1 MFIWIFLLALLVCSG
16 VVSASETALFALS
29 RQALYEFGRSARPLY
44 REVGAL
50 MRHPQRV
57 LMTVLITNTAV
68 NVAIFAMSFMAVND
82 LREARPALAA
92 IGSVGALVAVVV
104 FGEIV
109 PKTIA
114 LSHATRL
121 APAAGAFIAI
131 LQAVLTPVRW
141 ILQVLFVDPLVRL
154 LTPGEH
160 VPESVASHEL
170 RQLIERSAGEGVIDS
185 QEQEMLQGVVTAAQ
199 ARVSEV
205 MTPRVDIRSVR
216 VATSRKTTLQ
226 AIQASGGRK
235 IAVHGRD
242 LDDVRGVLYARDVVL
257 NPGKPIRSL
266 LKPVHFVPE
275 QANLVQLMYH
285 FRNENIQ
292 FAMVVDEYG
301 GTAGCVSA
309 DDVIE
314 WIAGDVP
321 DERDSPAAWVT
332 EQLDKDSFRV
342 PGNLSARLWA
352 DRFAVRQV
360 DRHIDTVGGLVVA
373 KLGRVPREGDSVRI
387 RNLELTVESVGKR
400 RIERIL
406 VRRIAA
412 EETDEERP
420 A

>member
-1 MFIWIFLLALLVCSG
+1 MFIWILLLVLLACSG
-16 VVSASETALFALS
+16 AISASETALFGLS
-29 RQALYEFGRSARPLY
+29 RQALYEFGRSARPLH
-44 REVGAL
+44 REVRAL
-50 MRHPQRV
+50 MHHPQRV

-68 NVAIFAMSFMAVND
+68 NVAIFAVSFMAVNH

-114 LSHATRL
+114 LSHAKRL
-121 APAAGAFIAI
+121 APAAGAFVAI

-154 LTPGEH
+154 LTPAER

-170 RQLIERSAGEGVIDS
+170 RQLVERSAGEGVIDS
-185 QEQEMLQGVVTAAQ
+185 QEHEMLQGVVTAAL

-216 VATSRKTTLQ
+216 VGASRKATLQ
-226 AIQASGGRK
+226 AIRASGGRK

-275 QANLVQLMYH
+275 QANLVQLLYH
-285 FRNENIQ
+285 FRIENIQ

-321 DERDSPAAWVT
+321 DERDQQSALLT
-332 EQLDKDSFRV
+332 EKLGDDCYRV
-342 PGNLSARLWA
+342 SGNLSARLWA
-352 DRFAVRQV
+352 ERFAVRQA

-373 KLGRVPREGDSVRI
+373 KLGRVPRAGDSVRI
-387 RNLELTVESVGKR
+387 RNLDLTVESVSKR

-412 EETDEERP
+412 ETPNEEHR